1 MTLPFQGNR
10 ELHKGFYQSSFL
22 NDHDFLITSYSKLKF
37 SLKKPVL
44 LRQEIKC
51 LIRLEEGD
59 AFSSALQ
66 GGTTVIGLG
75 WERNG
80 FLNTLWLRIE
90 ASSVPSTLTLGWR
103 CDRFLEIS
111 ERERMYNTTS
121 TLLLTIVALGA
132 QATMM

>member
-22 NDHDFLITSYSKLKF
+22 TDHDFLITSYSKLKF

-90 ASSVPSTLTLGWR
+90 ASSVPPYPDPGM
-103 CDRFLEIS
+103 E
-111 ERERMYNTTS
+111 
-121 TLLLTIVALGA
+121 V
-132 QATMM
+132 